1 MAKKLGKKAR
11 KFAHKHLQG
20 GAKRSRKLRS
30 HFNRRTRKDGK
41 GREDGGRLDGDGD
54 EEMRRSDSTMNTN
67 DDVATL
73 VNSLEFPEDENEF
86 DGDLSD
92 SDGYLSE
99 DPECPYYSDSE
110 DGNVLKDCIVQDG
123 LDGQNNDMNLAVKK
137 QKKKLKKLL
146 DKDPEFANFLGKWES
161 ELVSHESNEDSDE
174 QDEMDSGD
182 DGVDAGDKN
191 PPSDKIL
198 TSKTISEWCQL
209 VSKDP
214 KAPALRNLLNAF
226 WDACRFGLHSNSLSM
241 QRLQSTEVF
250 YQIIAFILS
259 EADNIFRALL
269 DIPDDDKGKLMNL
282 RNGQK
287 WQDVE
292 PLIKSYLRNCL
303 DLLSQLTDNQIL
315 TNVLTRLRASAVY
328 FSAYPSASRR
338 LLKIL
343 IHFWASGDQSL
354 SLSSFLMIREVV
366 SLLPDCLDLCLTKGY
381 NTYLSSSKLVDNR
394 NIKNIE
400 FFMNCLVELYS
411 LDVQKSGERAA
422 TSVGQ
427 LSAILRQASKTKEK
441 EDLLKIDNWQYINC
455 INLWVRFICVNHK
468 DCHNVHSLFSSV
480 AQIIRGVAYLL
491 PGMRYL
497 PLRLKLAQMLNE
509 LSNCNQMFFPV
520 PSLIFGCLEF
530 REIFQKAQTEKTN
543 IHFSSLLK
551 VPRNLLKSR
560 DFQEQCIL
568 SAIEVLS
575 AHFAQWSYHVSFPEV
590 ATIPL
595 ILLKRLHEQ
604 TTIDSLHRP
613 LKRLID
619 QVSENRDF
627 VQRKR
632 EVVSFSPNDMSSVE
646 SFLEEEKMSGN
657 ASFTQYYESVS
668 KNRQSRGR
676 KLV

>member
-11 KFAHKHLQG
+11 KFARKHLQG

-30 HFNRRTRKDGK
+30 QFNRRTRKDGK

-54 EEMRRSDSTMNTN
+54 EEMRRSDSIMNTN
-67 DDVATL
+67 DDVAT
-73 VNSLEFPEDENEF
+73 VANCLEFPEDENEF
-86 DGDLSD
+86 DADLSD

-99 DPECPYYSDSE
+99 DPECLYYSDSE
-110 DGNVLKDCIVQDG
+110 DGNVLKDCIVQDD
-123 LDGQNNDMNLAVKK
+123 LDGQNNEVNLAVKK

-146 DKDPEFANFLGKWES
+146 DKDPEFAKFLEKWES
-161 ELVSHESNEDSDE
+161 ELVSHESNEDSGE
-174 QDEMDSGD
+174 EDEMDSGD

-226 WDACRFGLHSNSLSM
+226 RDACRFGLHSNSLSM
-241 QRLQSTEVF
+241 QRLQSAEVF

-287 WQDVE
+287 WHDVE

-328 FSAYPSASRR
+328 FSAYPSTSRR

-343 IHFWASGDQSL
+343 VRLWGSGDQSL
-354 SLSSFLMIREVV
+354 SLSSFLMIREVA

-381 NTYLSSSKLVDNR
+381 NTYLSSSKLLDNR
-394 NIKNIE
+394 NIKHID
-400 FFMNCLVELYS
+400 FFMNSLVELYS

-441 EDLLKIDNWQYINC
+441 DDLLKIDNWQYINC
-455 INLWVRFICVNHK
+455 INLWVRFICVNYK
-468 DCHNVHSLFSSV
+468 DCNNVHSLFSSV
-480 AQIIRGVAYLL
+480 VQIIRGVAYLL

-497 PLRLKLAQMLNE
+497 PLRLKLAHMLNE

-530 REIFQKAQTEKTN
+530 RETFHKEQTEKTN

-551 VPRNLLKSR
+551 APRNLLKSR

-568 SAIEVLS
+568 SAIEVMS
-575 AHFAQWSYHVSFPEV
+575 AHFSQWSYHVSFPEV

-632 EVVSFSPNDMSSVE
+632 EVVSFSPNDTSSVE
-646 SFLEEEKMSGN
+646 SFLQDEKLSGN

-676 KLV
+676 KYV

>member
-30 HFNRRTRKDGK
+30 QFNRRTRKDGK
-41 GREDGGRLDGDGD
+41 GGEDGDGD
-54 EEMRRSDSTMNTN
+54 EEMRRSDPIIMHTN
-67 DDVATL
+67 DDVAASA
-73 VNSLEFPEDENEF
+73 NCLEFPEDETEF

-99 DPECPYYSDSE
+99 DPECLYFSDSE
-110 DGNVLKDCIVQDG
+110 DGNALKDCTVQDG
-123 LDGQNNDMNLAVKK
+123 LDGQNNEMSLSVKK

-146 DKDPEFANFLGKWES
+146 EKDPEFANFLEKWES

-174 QDEMDSGD
+174 HDEMDSAD
-182 DGVDAGDKN
+182 DGVDTGVKN

-198 TSKTISEWCQL
+198 TSKTIREWCQL

-214 KAPALRNLLNAF
+214 KAPVLRNLLNAF
-226 WDACRFGLHSNSLSM
+226 RDACRFGLHSNGLSM

-250 YQIIAFILS
+250 YQLITFILS
-259 EADNIFRALL
+259 EADNIFRVIL
-269 DIPDDDKGKLMNL
+269 DISDNDKGKLMNL

-292 PLIKSYLRNCL
+292 PLIKSYLRNSL

-315 TNVLTRLRASAVY
+315 TYVLTQLRTSAVY
-328 FSAYPSASRR
+328 FSAYPSTSRR

-343 IHFWASGDQSL
+343 VRFWASSDQSL
-354 SLSSFLMIREVV
+354 SLSSFLMIREVT
-366 SLLPDCLDLCLTKGY
+366 SLLPDCLDICLTKAY

-394 NIKNIE
+394 NIKHID

-411 LDVQKSGERAA
+411 LDVPKSSERAV

-427 LSAILRQASKTKEK
+427 LSAILRQAAKTKEK

-455 INLWVRFICVNHK
+455 VNLWVRFICVNYK
-468 DCHNVHSLFSSV
+468 DCNNVYSLFSSV
-480 AQIIRGVAYLL
+480 VQIIRGVAHLF

-509 LSNCNQMFFPV
+509 LSNCNQMFYPV

-530 REIFQKAQTEKTN
+530 RETFQKEQTEKINT
-543 IHFSSLLK
+543 HFSSVLK

-575 AHFAQWSYHVSFPEV
+575 AHFAQWSHHISFPEV

-595 ILLKRLHEQ
+595 ILLKKLDEQ
-604 TTIDSLHRP
+604 TTIESLHRP

-632 EVVSFSPNDMSSVE
+632 EVVSFSPNDASSVE
-646 SFLEEEKMSGN
+646 SFLQDEKITGN

-668 KNRQSRGR
+668 KSRQSRGR
-676 KLV
+676 KLL